1 MSKQRIDLS
10 AALIQEPKSNK
21 ERVSLEGALIS
32 PQKKNPI
39 QSDLD
44 TELSGGVNSTAG
56 KSDNNK
62 EDFISS
68 LSFLDAASYG
78 TGKIL
83 LSGNKKPTKELT
95 PEEKEYARIER
106 VKRDVLDDVVR
117 SNAFLPAAPGY
128 MKNTSFAGGVSKLA
142 SNAITALGALTESAV
157 NFADDIVN
165 PKMSLAAPTGFG
177 LEGFRQVD
185 FDIAKAKEEY
195 TKPRKKS
202 SESVAGDLYNFG
214 NVLNKLGD
222 SYLRNSA
229 RSIGV
234 KEDNIGKGFTELIG
248 EGENLDAFRNL
259 GVQAF
264 SQLPQV
270 AALSATGGGATAVFA
285 GSAALGTA
293 ASLGEEY
300 DKDGE
305 ITASNAIKSIGK
317 GIVEGV
323 TETIFRTDINAAR
336 QLGKSF
342 FNLSGDVAQQ
352 ELKALIKAE
361 GKEAVKEA
369 LVRDTGQVFKKAFGG
384 AFEEGIEEVLA
395 ATGSF
400 VVDRLED
407 GKWNQKNFE
416 QLLTDAADS
425 FFIGAATGGFISGA
439 SARWSMT
446 PLTIEQQKKIEKF
459 NEIANNEELSQDVR
473 DIAKAKVNEI
483 VKYSTD
489 LAERDYG
496 LLARLPI
503 QQRQEAFDILSK
515 IKTVESEKS
524 ELKDESLLEA
534 AEKTIDGYKTQVDA
548 IIGANETRIQQEFQ
562 DSLKT
567 ASQKDN
573 EAVMSFLEENKVLEQ
588 VDEILAPVSQKVA
601 NKEDVQDT
609 VVNETTDKLYNLLDL
624 IDSNE
629 SLTPQ
634 QKLIASQPIDE
645 EISKLEN
652 YEFTAKYD
660 TKETFTKET
669 TRTTREVGRIEREN
683 ARKTKVTADR
693 FNGQYV
699 RFTDQDGNAV
709 NTIAKVDE
717 RGTITLQEQP
727 KLGKPA
733 GKPIVVDSNFLE
745 FKESKFDE
753 DGNVVGA
760 VLQDT
765 SNNSTIQISNP
776 ELAMDLAI
784 KAKQDKLGPISDA
797 IFEQAVTEVLT
808 GQELETTKEYINQN
822 RTKQAEQQTTQEEEP
837 TLTTE
842 LPSSPVGL
850 PARRAYVVDE
860 EILTKKGNKILNKI
874 KPEVKMRISNYVKA
888 LKATIPNSTVVLYD
902 NQSDM
907 IEGLVNQ
914 GYSREEATTAVAESD
929 GLYAG
934 RTNTIHIDVM
944 RMDGATLPHEI
955 FHPVVARLAKENPEE
970 FIALRERITKVLS
983 GSNIKELDAFAK
995 LYAEQGEAVE
1005 AEEFLAQ
1012 LAGLVTNNKAKM
1024 ERGTLMK
1031 LALAV
1036 KEFLKKV
1043 AAKTNSKA
1051 LADFANNIFTEQTK
1065 TDDLIKFFEGFGR
1078 ALRQG
1083 EAINVEGLNSP
1094 VDLLGTESYEDGIS
1108 VEVNPNSVSD
1118 KPTIKSSKIG
1128 KYSFPEGAVFESVD
1142 LPSKSLKDVVK
1153 QYDGRVI
1160 IITSD
1165 ATGYGVDSLGEP
1177 ILGGF
1182 GFSTIKKNIEDGI
1195 GFASVSEGAV
1205 KSTMSRAYNVLGEGK
1220 AAVLVMIQPP
1230 FTTIGNSYGVK
1241 YFARGLRDIAT
1252 KSPKQLAAIKKAMKD
1267 YILSNKSI
1275 TNELEKE
1282 DAKTGKR
1289 NTEKALFDLIDSINA
1304 NTDVN
1309 QFTQEFLKD
1318 TTFNSRTAII
1328 NGFMIDSLDI
1338 RTNAKTDP
1346 VKLAL
1351 KNAGYSKVGFL
1362 NEYGD
1367 KSFLTDDM
1375 IKNNIG
1381 NFVVGGFEV
1390 DIKSEQ
1396 ERNDEISGL
1405 QNKGIEHPLFNGKL
1419 GGTNHFVLDGL
1430 YDVNNNFSEYATP
1443 ESAIDMPEEERDS
1456 MVRELYPNDNDYK
1469 PESRKKPLEERKY
1482 TDLLA
1487 ERKIAFKKDVLMPKG
1502 LIKFNKANVAA
1513 SVARS
1518 MGFNLESG
1526 KREDLKAAEFKQR
1539 QGDTLRQKKTYP
1551 DAFEESRNE
1560 YLDKFKNTPKE
1571 VFRYLRKLLF
1581 ERNINIKKALEDAN
1595 LEFSLYTMYN
1605 KAGASMF
1612 GNLKFTE
1619 KFNEIYG
1626 NLSDEEVKLLDN
1638 FILLRRT
1645 IAIDT
1650 NFDNRK
1656 EARPEHPDH
1665 KNIDGVKTTTNKE
1678 SALLALE
1685 DYKDLLGTELYDK
1698 IYNSSDKYF
1707 KAFSDILKYKYENG
1721 LINKETYE
1729 LYKDYNYSPRKF
1741 LQFMFGTSISEE
1753 SKLTTNNFYQ
1763 RGLALSKDEL
1773 SKIQSGSTKGLFV
1786 DSAKLLHAAMIATE
1800 VRVAS
1805 NLALKT
1811 LYNEAIPENLD
1822 FVKEVQYEKYQDGT
1836 IKVNPDGSLQ
1846 YDKTPDEGFRI
1857 VTFKENG
1864 IVKAFQLREDLAKEY
1879 FDEEL
1884 FDKNS
1889 KAYKFAQIASGSN
1902 ILRNMATGMNLAF
1915 FVTNVPVDALSQVQ
1929 FTGIHDG
1936 ASVGAPG
1943 QFASAIAGT
1952 LVKSAKLIP
1961 LEFGFKNKAIEDLIY
1976 EYGKAGGLMMTL
1988 TEEYSSKDKFLGQ
2001 IPKWLGS
2008 FGNAS
2013 EMGSKLNA
2021 YEKVR
2026 NNEIKKYKEQNK
2038 KEPAGED
2045 LAKIQTKAAYIA
2057 RAAMDY
2063 HRGGLLTKWIDGF
2076 IPYLNV
2082 LSQAT
2087 KITADYI
2094 VKNPKDFT
2102 NKITQMG
2109 IFVAGLTIYNLMVA
2123 GDDYDNDDNEQD
2135 LLTKIV
2141 IFSPFKDADGK
2152 RGKIEIGAPDMVKK
2166 FLNIFQSIGE
2176 GIYYQ
2181 AILGEKQKTDEW
2193 KIAKRAQ
2200 YLSTFDLTLPS
2211 NIPPALK
2218 AMVEYKYN
2226 LDLWR
2231 NKDIT
2236 KQLGDILPQDEG
2248 RYNPSVASFYKIIG
2262 SSTGMSPIRLQKAS
2276 ENFIT
2281 QSNPLVGLGYS
2292 LMDKM
2297 VNNYANLPESQRSKY
2312 DKGSISD
2319 IPVAAFDKIA
2329 GRIYSK
2335 TDPSVTYTK
2344 GKDIIDRINQTAGSK
2359 KQEVKAEMKLLV
2371 EKNASVQ
2378 ELNAFLI
2385 KQDPIYRKA
2394 AFEYREMLQKRASL
2408 NYPDFQEKYYDIM
2421 LGQNAEAKAQ
2431 IVYTY
2436 FPYILNKGNEK
2447 LIQDLN
2453 KLNLVGQDTKV
2464 YLNKYVKD
2472 KGIKE

>member
-21 ERVSLEGALIS
+21 ERISLEGALIS

-39 QSDLD
+39 QSDID
-44 TELSGGVNSTAG
+44 TESSGKVSSTAG
-56 KSDNNK
+56 SFN
-62 EDFISS
+62 
-68 LSFLDAASYG
+68 FLDAMSYG
-78 TGKIL
+78 RGGDL
-83 LSGNKKPTKELT
+83 NKARYTSITEQDEATKEYL
-95 PEEKEYARIER
+95 RQER
-106 VKRDVLDDVVR
+106 VKRDVLDEVVR

-128 MKNTSFAGGVSKLA
+128 MKNTALASGVTKLA
-142 SNAITALGALTESAV
+142 SNAVTALGALTEAAV

-234 KEDNIGKGFTELIG
+234 KEDNIGKGFTELIKK
-248 EGENLDAFRNL
+248 GENADAFLNL
-259 GVQAF
+259 GVQAL

-323 TETIFRTDINAAR
+323 TETIFRTDINAAK

-352 ELKALIKAE
+352 ELRELIKRE
-361 GKEAVKEA
+361 GKEAVKDA

-416 QLLTDAADS
+416 QLLFDAADS
-425 FFIGAATGGFISGA
+425 FFVGAATGGFISGG
-439 SARWSMT
+439 SARMSMT

-473 DIAKAKVNEI
+473 DIAKAKVDEI

-567 ASQKDN
+567 VSQKDN

-709 NTIAKVDE
+709 NTIAKVDDS
-717 RGTITLQEQP
+717 GTITLQEQP

-745 FKESKFDE
+745 FKESKLDD

-822 RTKQAEQQTTQEEEP
+822 KAKQAEQQTAQEEEP

-842 LPSSPVGL
+842 VPSSPVGL
-850 PARRAYVVDE
+850 PARRAYVVAED
-860 EILTKKGNKILNKI
+860 ILTRTGNKILNKI
-874 KPEVKMRISNYVKA
+874 KPEVKMRINNYVKS
-888 LKATIPNSTVVLYD
+888 LKATVPNSTVVLYD

-934 RTNTIHIDVM
+934 GTNTIHIDVM
-944 RMDGATLPHEI
+944 RMDGTTLPHEI
-955 FHPVVARLAKENPEE
+955 FHPVVARLAAENPKE

-995 LYAEQGEAVE
+995 LYAERGEAVE

-1108 VEVNPNSVSD
+1108 VEVNPDSVSD

-1252 KSPKQLAAIKKAMKD
+1252 KSPKQLATIKKAMKD

-1375 IKNNIG
+1375 IKNNTG

-1405 QNKGIEHPLFNGKL
+1405 QSKGIEHPLFNGKL

-1469 PESRKKPLEERKY
+1469 PESRKKPLDERKY

-1551 DAFEESRNE
+1551 DALEDSRKA
-1560 YLDKFKNTPKE
+1560 YLAKFKNTPQE
-1571 VFRYLRKLLF
+1571 VSRYVRKLLF
-1581 ERNINIKKALEDAN
+1581 ERNINIKKAMQDAK

-1626 NLSDEEVKLLDN
+1626 KLSSEEIKLVDN
-1638 FILLRRT
+1638 FVFLRRVV
-1645 IAIDT
+1645 AIDT
-1650 NFDNRK
+1650 NFDNRNIQ
-1656 EARPEHPDH
+1656 RPKHTSIKD
-1665 KNIDGVKTTTNKE
+1665 IDGVEITTNKE
-1678 SALLALE
+1678 SALAMLA
-1685 DYKDLLGTELYDK
+1685 DYKDLLGDELYNK
-1698 IYNSSDKYF
+1698 IYQSSDSYF
-1707 KAFSDILKYKYENG
+1707 KAFSDILKYKFDNG
-1721 LINKETYE
+1721 LITKETYE
-1729 LYKDYNYSPRKF
+1729 MYKDYNYSPRKF
-1741 LQFMFGTSISEE
+1741 LQFMFGTSISQEAE
-1753 SKLTTNNFYQ
+1753 LSSNNFYQ

-1773 SKIQSGSTKGLFV
+1773 AAIKDGSNEEIFA
-1786 DSAKLLHAAMIATE
+1786 DSAKLLHAAMIAAE

-1811 LYNEAIPENLD
+1811 LYNEAIPLNLD
-1822 FVKEVQYEKYQDGT
+1822 FVKEVEYEKYQDGT
-1836 IKVNPDGSLQ
+1836 IKVNPDGSLK
-1846 YDKTPDEGFRI
+1846 YDKTADKGFRI

-1864 IVKAFQLREDLAKEY
+1864 AVKAFQLKESLAKEY

-1889 KAYKFAQIASGSN
+1889 KAYKFAQVASGAN
-1902 ILRNMATGMNLAF
+1902 ILRNMATGMNIAF
-1915 FVTNVPVDALSQVQ
+1915 PITNIPVDVISQVQ
-1929 FTGIHDG
+1929 LNNIYDG
-1936 ASVGAPG
+1936 AGVGVAGQYAKAFSGTIVNSV
-1943 QFASAIAGT
+1943 
-1952 LVKSAKLIP
+1952 KLIP
-1961 LEFGFKNKAIEDLIY
+1961 LEWGKSNKALEDLIY
-1976 EYGKAGGLMMTL
+1976 EYGKAGGLMMSMSQ
-1988 TEEYSSKDKFLGQ
+1988 EYAAKDKFFGE
-2001 IPKWLGS
+2001 IAKYLGS

-2013 EMGSKLNA
+2013 EMASKLTA
-2021 YEKVR
+2021 YKAAKER
-2026 NNEIKKYKEQNK
+2026 EIKLFTEKNGTA
-2038 KEPAGED
+2038 PTGED
-2045 LAKIQTKAAYIA
+2045 LSKIQTKAAFIA
-2057 RAAMDY
+2057 RSAMDY
-2063 HRGGLLTKWIDGF
+2063 HRGGLLTKWLDGF

-2082 LSQAT
+2082 FTQAS

-2094 VKNPKDFT
+2094 RNNPAAFT
-2102 NKITQMG
+2102 KKITQAG
-2109 IFVAGLTIYNLMVA
+2109 IFVMGLTIYNMYAA

-2135 LLTKIV
+2135 LATKLV
-2141 IFSPFKDADGK
+2141 FFLPFKNSDGT
-2152 RGKIEIGAPDMVKK
+2152 RGKLEFATPGPVKA
-2166 FLNIFQSIGE
+2166 FLNIFQNIGE

-2181 AILGEKQKTDEW
+2181 IEGDKKEVDEW
-2193 KIAKRAQ
+2193 KIKANAKFLNMFSAN
-2200 YLSTFDLTLPS
+2200 LST

-2218 AMVEYKYN
+2218 AMVEYSYN

-2236 KQLGDILPQDEG
+2236 TQLGKVLPQDEG
-2248 RYNPSVASFYKIIG
+2248 RFDKNVAEFYKIIG
-2262 SSTGMSPIRLQKAS
+2262 SATGASPVRLQKAS

-2281 QSNPLVGLGYS
+2281 QSNPLVGLGYAI
-2292 LMDKM
+2292 MDKSINAYTNM
-2297 VNNYANLPESQRSKY
+2297 PESQRSKF
-2312 DKGSISD
+2312 DKGQISD
-2319 IPVAAFDKIA
+2319 IPVAFFDKVI
-2329 GRIYSK
+2329 GRAYSV
-2335 TDPSVTYTK
+2335 TDPKVTYAK
-2344 GKDIIDRINQTAGSK
+2344 ANEIIDKINQTAGSK
-2359 KQEVKAEMKLLV
+2359 KQEAKAEMKVLV
-2371 EKNASVQ
+2371 EKNASVAQ
-2378 ELNAFLI
+2378 LNQFLLT
-2385 KQDPIYRKA
+2385 QDPIYRKVA
-2394 AFEYREMLQKRASL
+2394 LEYREMLQNQKSL
-2408 NYPDFQEKYYDIM
+2408 NYPDNKGEYFDIM
-2421 LGQNAEAKAQ
+2421 TGENAEAKAQ
-2431 IVYTY
+2431 ILYAY
-2436 FPYILNKGNEK
+2436 FPYLLEPGNEK
-2447 LIQDLN
+2447 LQSDLRRL
-2453 KLNLVGQDTKV
+2453 KLYSEDTKI
-2464 YLNKYVKD
+2464 YFNKYVKD